1 MVCGLGAATLA
12 TTVTGRRDVVG
23 LIGGFVVATVWLR
36 PEAVWI
42 GGMVALVALVAVL
55 RPGGR
60 LVYSTCSIEP
70 QENEERVA
78 ALLRRCPFLVELD
91 TRLFLPHRVDSDGGY
106 YSLLTRSASK
116 ED

>member
-1 MVCGLGAATLA
+1 MLSLHQFKSLRYCTPLESPLFPPSGHNG
-12 TTVTGRRDVVG
+12 GIG
-23 LIGGFVVATVWLR
+23 LILRRPKLQKSKTGGY
-36 PEAVWI
+36 
-42 GGMVALVALVAVL
+42 
-55 RPGGR
+55 